1 VRPLNGT
8 TNCGS
13 GVGADGAA
21 WEGCGSAFDVDAGLG
36 CGGRAARGGVGGV
49 FAVVL
54 AGFFVGIAVEAAG
67 GVGGEAFFDVEV
79 NAINDAAD
87 GFFLAFAGGGGAGG
101 DGAGRDVGAGEGL
114 DDAGSELGHVGVS
127 TRRAAEALAV
137 TARAEMS
144 VPARDWM
151 MLVPNWATLAY
162 RRGRPRGFR
171 VWLKN
176 RWIPDT
182 GRWRM

>member
-1 VRPLNGT
+1 MRPLNGT

-127 TRRAAEALAV
+127 TRRAAGLQGLAQKPLDS
-137 TARAEMS
+137 RYR
-144 VPARDWM
+144 P
-151 MLVPNWATLAY
+151 LADVSLC
-162 RRGRPRGFR
+162 GLECGFWYYG
-171 VWLKN
+171 VC
-176 RWIPDT
+176 
-182 GRWRM
+182 